1 MVYEALTTS
10 LLAIAGRN
18 LDPIGGQAKHLISH
32 GVIQRPHL
40 PTVRHHFVRVVLIR
54 RANRTRGDGTPSY
67 TQ

>member
-18 LDPIGGQAKHLISH
+18 LDPIGGQAKQLISH
-32 GVIQRPHL
+32 GAHSK
-40 PTVRHHFVRVVLIR
+40 TTFTHGASSFCEGVLIR

-67 TQ
+67 I